1 MPVAF
6 ILTPA
11 SLAHSALFAGYYSYL
26 NANVICAWRAGAV
39 VAGELESADRLHQGP
54 YWGLQRG

>member
-26 NANVICAWRAGAV
+26 NANVICAWRRWWPPR
-39 VAGELESADRLHQGP
+39 ERESADRSHQGL
-54 YWGLQRG
+54 YWKLQRG